1 MAMEIN
7 NVYGSYGSAYTQST
21 NRTDK
26 TTTKTEAAKT
36 SGTNSTETVNQSS
49 KDYLNS
55 LRQKYSDVNITVVD
69 FKSEKQEL
77 NYMLGCSGGNNL
89 AISQS
94 VIDRM
99 AKDPA
104 TAAKYEKVI
113 ADIPNAAKDIKERVE
128 STPGSKLIASGVK
141 IDKDG
146 KVTYWSVSSRTG
158 EGPGTKEKMQKMLEE
173 KRMEKRKQQKL
184 EAAKKEKL
192 EEQERLEEKRAE
204 KRAEDKEQMEILLT
218 KGSSVEELSVNLQSG
233 TAIAVNNI
241 LENASGN
248 RLDISI

>member
-69 FKSEKQEL
+69 FKNEKQEL

-94 VIDRM
+94 VIDKM

-104 TAAKYEKVI
+104 VAAKYEKVI

-173 KRMEKRKQQKL
+173 KRVEKRKQQKL

-192 EEQERLEEKRAE
+192 EAQERLEEKRAE
-204 KRAEDKEQMEILLT
+204 KRADDKERMELILA
-218 KGSSVEELSVNLQSG
+218 KGNSIEQISLNIQNGDVVAL
-233 TAIAVNNI
+233 NNSF
-241 LENASGN
+241 ENATGN
-248 RLDISI
+248 RFDVSI

>member
-7 NVYGSYGSAYTQST
+7 NVYGSYANSYAQST
-21 NRTDK
+21 NRTEK
-26 TTTKTEAAKT
+26 KSSKIETTKANDA
-36 SGTNSTETVNQSS
+36 NSTETVSQSS
-49 KDYLNS
+49 KDYLNN

-94 VIDRM
+94 VIDKM

-104 TAAKYEKVI
+104 VAAKYEKI
-113 ADIPNAAKDIKERVE
+113 ISEIPGLEEETKAEVE
-128 STPGSKLIASGVK
+128 ATGGKYIASGVCV
-141 IDKDG
+141 DKDG
-146 KVTYWSVSSRTG
+146 KVTYWIVGSKSG

-173 KRMEKRKQQKL
+173 KRVEKRKQQKL

-192 EEQERLEEKRAE
+192 EEQERLEEKRAA
-204 KRAEDKEQMEILLT
+204 KRADDKERMELMLT
-218 KGSSVEELSVNLQSG
+218 KGSSIEELSANIQSG
-233 TAIAVNNI
+233 NSVAVNSI
-241 LENASGN
+241 SEITTGS
-248 RLDISI
+248 RFDISI

>member
-55 LRQKYSDVNITVVD
+55 LRQKYSDMNITVVD

-104 TAAKYEKVI
+104 VAAKYEKII
-113 ADIPNAAKDIKERVE
+113 AEIPGLEEQTKAEVE
-128 STPGSKLIASGVK
+128 ATGGDYIASGVC

-146 KVTYWSVSSRTG
+146 KVTYWIVGSKTS

-173 KRMEKRKQQKL
+173 KRVEKRKQQKL

-192 EEQERLEEKRAE
+192 EAQERLEEKRAE
-204 KRAEDKEQMEILLT
+204 KRADDKERMELILA
-218 KGSSVEELSVNLQSG
+218 KGNSIEQVSSNIQNGDVVAL
-233 TAIAVNNI
+233 NNSF
-241 LENASGN
+241 ENATGN
-248 RLDISI
+248 RFDVSI

>member
-7 NVYGSYGSAYTQST
+7 NVYGSYASSYAQST
-21 NRTDK
+21 NRTEKNALK
-26 TTTKTEAAKT
+26 TETTKTNGANGTEAV
-36 SGTNSTETVNQSS
+36 SQSS
-49 KDYLNS
+49 KDYLNN

-104 TAAKYEKVI
+104 TAAKYEKII
-113 ADIPNAAKDIKERVE
+113 AEIPGLEEETKAEVE
-128 STPGSKLIASGVK
+128 ATGGNYIASGVC

-146 KVTYWSVSSRTG
+146 KVTYWIVGSKSG

-173 KRMEKRKQQKL
+173 KRIEKRKQQKL

-192 EEQERLEEKRAE
+192 EEQERLEEKRTE
-204 KRAEDKEQMEILLT
+204 KRAEDKERMEILLT
-218 KGSSVEELSVNLQSG
+218 KGSSVEELSANLQSG

>member
-7 NVYGSYGSAYTQST
+7 NVYGSYANSYAQST
-21 NRTDK
+21 NRTEK
-26 TTTKTEAAKT
+26 KSSKTETAKANDE
-36 SGTNSTETVNQSS
+36 NSTETVSQSS
-49 KDYLNS
+49 KDYLNN

-104 TAAKYEKVI
+104 VAAKYEKII
-113 ADIPNAAKDIKERVE
+113 AEIPGLEEQTKAEVE
-128 STPGSKLIASGVK
+128 ATGGKYIASGVCV
-141 IDKDG
+141 DKDG
-146 KVTYWSVSSRTG
+146 KVTYWIVGSKSG

-173 KRMEKRKQQKL
+173 KRVEKKNSKNLKQLKRKSWKNRNVWKKSVLKSEQMIRNEWNLCLLKVVAQKSYLLIFKL
-184 EAAKKEKL
+184 EI
-192 EEQERLEEKRAE
+192 RL
-204 KRAEDKEQMEILLT
+204 LLI
-218 KGSSVEELSVNLQSG
+218 VLVNCNG
-233 TAIAVNNI
+233 
-241 LENASGN
+241 
-248 RLDISI
+248 

>member
-7 NVYGSYGSAYTQST
+7 SVYGSYASNYTQSAT
-21 NRTDK
+21 RKDN
-26 TTTKTEAAKT
+26 TTSNVENAKT
-36 SGTNSTETVNQSS
+36 NGANSAETVSQSS
-49 KDYLNS
+49 KEYLNN

-94 VIDRM
+94 VIDKM

-104 TAAKYEKVI
+104 IAAKYEKVI
-113 ADIPNAAKDIKERVE
+113 ADIPNVAKDVKERVE
-128 STPGSKLIASGVK
+128 STPGSKLIASGVQ

-146 KVTYWSVSSRTG
+146 KVTYWSVSSRIG

-173 KRMEKRKQQKL
+173 KRVEKRKQQKL

-204 KRAEDKEQMEILLT
+204 KRADDKERMELILA
-218 KGSSVEELSVNLQSG
+218 KGSSIEQVSANIQSG
-233 TAIAVNNI
+233 TVIAVNNS
-241 LENASGN
+241 LENVSGN
-248 RLDISI
+248 RFDVSI

>member
-7 NVYGSYGSAYTQST
+7 SVYGSYASNYTQSAT
-21 NRTDK
+21 RKDN
-26 TTTKTEAAKT
+26 TTSNVENAKT
-36 SGTNSTETVNQSS
+36 NGVNSAETVSQSS
-49 KDYLNS
+49 KEYLNN

-94 VIDRM
+94 VIDKM
-99 AKDPA
+99 AKDPVVA
-104 TAAKYEKVI
+104 EKYEKI
-113 ADIPNAAKDIKERVE
+113 ISEIPGLEEQTKAEVE
-128 STPGSKLIASGVK
+128 ATGGKYIASGVCV
-141 IDKDG
+141 DKDG
-146 KVTYWSVSSRTG
+146 KVTYWIVGSKSG

-173 KRMEKRKQQKL
+173 KRVEKRKQQKL

-204 KRAEDKEQMEILLT
+204 KRADDKERMELILS
-218 KGSSVEELSVNLQSG
+218 KGSSIDQVSANIQSG
-233 TAIAVNNI
+233 TVIAVNNS
-241 LENASGN
+241 LENVSGN
-248 RLDISI
+248 RFDVSI

>member
-7 NVYGSYGSAYTQST
+7 NVYGSYANSYAQSS
-21 NRTDK
+21 NRTEK
-26 TTTKTEAAKT
+26 KSSKIETTKANDA
-36 SGTNSTETVNQSS
+36 NSTETVSQSS
-49 KDYLNS
+49 KDYLNN

-99 AKDPA
+99 AKDLA

-173 KRMEKRKQQKL
+173 KRIEKRKQQKL